1 MEKDIK
7 KELKRVDS
15 INIYRLYWENGVHTI
30 KLLGYIYYS
39 DEYPDDKNYRHVEF
53 CRYDMPVDKYKSSDN
68 DDRDIWESEVKQYIE
83 DCTELEAYKILKSYN
98 ATFLD
103 VNSITDDTPDGTY
116 IDATE
121 PE

>member
-1 MEKDIK
+1 MVMDIK
-7 KELKRVDS
+7 KELDKIDS

-30 KLLGYIYYS
+30 KLLGYIYQS
-39 DEYPDDKNYRHVEF
+39 DANEDNKDYRHVEY
-53 CRYDMPVDKYKSSDN
+53 CWYDMPVDKYKSSN
-68 DDRDIWESEVKQYIE
+68 IDDRDIWESEVKQYID
-83 DCTELEAYKILKSYN
+83 DCTEQEAYEILKGYN

-103 VNSITDDTPDGTY
+103 VDSITDDTPDGTY